1 MKRLYALLLFV
12 FLCSCKN
19 ELADVRSLDYN
30 NSPITIAKSINSVYT
45 DSGIVSS
52 KLISPKM
59 YNFSNMDFPYFEF
72 PESVEIILFDKDK
85 NESIITADYVISYNN
100 TDLVDLRTNVI
111 IITSSKDTLY
121 TDQLYYNKK
130 DEWLFTNYPFRYKS
144 SDKNITGVGFDSNID
159 FSKINFLEVN
169 GYVLLEE

>member
-1 MKRLYALLLFV
+1 
-12 FLCSCKN
+12 
-19 ELADVRSLDYN
+19 
-30 NSPITIAKSINSVYT
+30 
-45 DSGIVSS
+45 
-52 KLISPKM
+52 M

-111 IITSSKDTLY
+111 IITSSNDTLY

>member
-1 MKRLYALLLFV
+1 MKHLYVLLLFV
-12 FLCSCKN
+12 SFFSCKN
-19 ELADVRSLDYN
+19 ELEDIRSLYYN
-30 NSPITIAKSINSVYT
+30 NSPITIAKNINSVYT

-59 YNFSNMDFPYFEF
+59 YNFSNLDFPYFEF
-72 PESVEIILFDKDK
+72 PESVEIILYDKDK
-85 NESIITADYVISYNN
+85 NESVITADYVISYND

-111 IITSSKDTLY
+111 IVTSSKDTLY
-121 TDQLYYNKK
+121 TDQLYYNKS

-144 SDKNITGVGFDSNID
+144 IDKDIAGIGFDSNID

-169 GYVLLEE
+169 GYVVLEE

>member
-1 MKRLYALLLFV
+1 MKYLYNLLLFI
-12 FLCSCKN
+12 FICSCKN
-19 ELADVRSLDYN
+19 ELSDVRTLDYN

-59 YNFSNMDFPYFEF
+59 YNFSNKDFPYFEF
-72 PESVEIILFDKDK
+72 PESVEIILLDDDK

-121 TDQLYYNKK
+121 TDQLYYNKN
-130 DEWLFTNYPFRYKS
+130 DNWLFTNYPFKYKS
-144 SDKNITGVGFDSNID
+144 IDKNITGVGFDSNID

-169 GYVLLEE
+169 GYVILEE

>member
-1 MKRLYALLLFV
+1 MKHLYVLLLFI
-12 FLCSCKN
+12 FLSSCKN

-30 NSPITIAKSINSVYT
+30 NSPITIAKNINSIYT

-59 YNFSNMDFPYFEF
+59 FNFSNMDFPFFEF
-72 PESVEIILFDKDK
+72 PESVEIILFDKDN
-85 NESIITADYVISYNN
+85 NESIITADYVISYND

-144 SDKNITGVGFDSNID
+144 IDKNITGVGFDSNID

>member
-1 MKRLYALLLFV
+1 MKYLRLTLIIISF
-12 FLCSCKN
+12 FSCKN
-19 ELADVRSLDYN
+19 DLSQIRTLDYN
-30 NSPITIAKSINSVYT
+30 NSPVTVAKQINSIYT

-72 PESVEIILFDKDK
+72 PESVEIIFYDVNK
-85 NESIITADYVISYNN
+85 NESIITADYLVSYND
-100 TDLVDLRTNVI
+100 TDLVDLRNNVV

-121 TDQLYYNKK
+121 TDQLYYNKGQQ
-130 DEWLFTNYPFRYKS
+130 WLFTNHPFRYKS
-144 SDKNITGVGFDSNID
+144 LDKDITGIGFDSNIS
-159 FSKINFLEVN
+159 FSKINFLDVN